1 MSSCGENYN
10 INAAGTTCVMKSTA
24 QLLTNNLMD
33 RKYIP
38 IPFTILLI
46 FFSLSVIA
54 SKIHRYE
61 TFIPGC
67 LVSFC
72 GLFEWGSW
80 ITILILCSMNIGLLN
95 IQGLPIVVGFL
106 CNIILNIVNL
116 IIYKK
121 KMHSDPEFQN
131 WL

>member
-1 MSSCGENYN
+1 
-10 INAAGTTCVMKSTA
+10 
-24 QLLTNNLMD
+24 MD

-38 IPFTILLI
+38 IPFTILVI
-46 FFSLSVIA
+46 FFSLSVVA

-72 GLFEWGSW
+72 GIFEWGAW
-80 ITILILCSMNIGLLN
+80 ITILILCAMNVGLAN
-95 IQGLPIVVGFL
+95 IQGIPIVIGFV

-116 IIYKK
+116 ILYKK
-121 KMHSDPEFQN
+121 KIHPDPEF
-131 WL
+131 